1 MAARD
6 PGVPLRLRDGT
17 VVWLRSI
24 EPDAPAERAE
34 VVATVRDGR
43 DVGRAGYRR
52 VYGPRA
58 LLTLTIVE
66 DLWPSGLARELVG
79 SIGAVA
85 AGAGIATFLVRVSVW
100 EDRLLE
106 LLVDELGGRSRRE
119 GSYVDVDLD
128 AAPHAPR
135 RG

>member
-1 MAARD
+1 MAAQD
-6 PGVPLRLRDGT
+6 PGVPLRLCDGT
-17 VVWLRSI
+17 VVWLRST
-24 EPDAPAERAE
+24 EPNAPAERAE
-34 VVATVRDGR
+34 IVAELRGGR

-52 VYGPRA
+52 VYGLRA
-58 LLTLTIVE
+58 VLTLTIVE
-66 DLWPSGLARELVG
+66 DLWPSGLARELVS

-85 AGAGIATFLVRVSVW
+85 AAAGIATFLVRVSVC

-119 GSYVDVDLD
+119 GTYVDVDLD